1 MRQAPEMK
9 SKRAYSVVKDEG
21 LHLGRDTLEFLH
33 NHIGAILSDTKV
45 IESKIMATHSRDWH
59 VQRSPWLYTFPKDD
73 RNFSR

>member
-1 MRQAPEMK
+1 MTDAVCSCRPKVRQAPGMK
-9 SKRAYSVVKDEG
+9 SKKKAYSVVKDEG

-59 VQRSPWLYTFPKDD
+59 VQRSP
-73 RNFSR
+73 